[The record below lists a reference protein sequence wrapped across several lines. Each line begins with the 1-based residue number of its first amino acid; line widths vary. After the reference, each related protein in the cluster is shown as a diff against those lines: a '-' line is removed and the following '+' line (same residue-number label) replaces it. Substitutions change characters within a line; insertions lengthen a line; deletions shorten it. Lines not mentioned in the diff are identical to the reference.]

1 MGQSKERVNMMLNDT
16 FGWVKR
22 NLKNMN
28 DIEKKK
34 MLKEIKQ
41 MEIVLARDLNIK
53 VGEANQYV
61 G

>member
-1 MGQSKERVNMMLNDT
+1 MMLNDT